1 MDDGRVEDADTGG
14 RDGLGGQQG
23 RGARLVRDRNLRG
36 TRFVGCDLSG
46 VVVRGSEVAG
56 MEVDSPWLMEGGAR
70 LLVNGVDVV
79 PLVDAELNRRFPGRE
94 LRSATSPAGLRD
106 AWAAVEAA
114 WEATLAR
121 ATAMAPG
128 TVTRFVTWPRPRTQ
142 ALRTRVGAWPTT

>member
-1 MDDGRVEDADTGG
+1 MTRFTHADDLRGAEFAGAD
-14 RDGLGGQQG
+14 L
-23 RGARLVRDRNLRG
+23 RGAR
-36 TRFVGCDLSG
+36 FVGADLSG
-46 VVVRGSEVAG
+46 ARLRGVQVEGVEIDA
-56 MEVDSPWLMEGGAR
+56 PWLSEGDTFLR
-70 LLVNGVDVV
+70 VNDVDVI
-79 PLVDAELNRRFPGRE
+79 PLVEAELNRRFPGRE